1 MLDLKI
7 KKGGNMACEEVSEF
21 ARAEYE
27 QAMRYWDSLQLGF
40 YNETT
45 GLRKGAIMEFIPVI
59 EQGIAVTKQRR
70 GAKARKYAF
79 LTRMN
84 IGDSVFLPFSFATY
98 KAVNSAVQVY
108 KRQEK
113 KQYRLVSFAV
123 RKATE
128 EIGLDEVG
136 IGVRVWRIK

>member
-1 MLDLKI
+1 
-7 KKGGNMACEEVSEF
+7 MACEEVSEF

-27 QAMRYWDSLQLGF
+27 EAVRYWDSLQLGF

-59 EQGIAVTKQRR
+59 EKGIAVTKQRR
-70 GAKARKYAF
+70 GAKAKKYAF

-98 KAVNSAVQVY
+98 KAVNSAVQLY
-108 KRQEK
+108 KRQER
-113 KQYRLVSFAV
+113 KQYRQIAFSV

-128 EIGLDEVG
+128 DTRNGDIDR
-136 IGVRVWRIK
+136 GVRVWRVA